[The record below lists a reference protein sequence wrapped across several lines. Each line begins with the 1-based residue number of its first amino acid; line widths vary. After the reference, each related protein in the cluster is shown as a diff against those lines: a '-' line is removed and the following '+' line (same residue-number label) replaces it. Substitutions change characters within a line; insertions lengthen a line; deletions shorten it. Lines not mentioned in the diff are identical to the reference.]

1 MKSVHSDEPMESF
14 ETDPIG
20 ENDEMIQPH
29 QIKVELELE
38 QGKITLFFFLLFFC
52 FFFHFL
58 QLITYIFYD
67 LIF

>member
-1 MKSVHSDEPMESF
+1 MKSVHADEPMENF

-38 QGKITLFFFLLFFC
+38 QGKITLFFFTFA
-52 FFFHFL
+52 FFHFL

>member
-1 MKSVHSDEPMESF
+1 MKSVHADEPMENF

-38 QGKITLFFFLLFFC
+38 QGKITFLAFLLLFENDYLF
-52 FFFHFL
+52 
-58 QLITYIFYD
+58 TYFVI
-67 LIF
+67 

>member
-1 MKSVHSDEPMESF
+1 MKSVHNDEPMENF

-38 QGKITLFFFLLFFC
+38 QGKITLFFAFSSLFAINYL
-52 FFFHFL
+52 HIL
-58 QLITYIFYD
+58 
-67 LIF
+67 

>member
-1 MKSVHSDEPMESF
+1 MKSVHADEPMENF

-38 QGKITLFFFLLFFC
+38 QGKIHSDAKSWSLLVC
-52 FFFHFL
+52 ME
-58 QLITYIFYD
+58 
-67 LIF
+67 

>member
-1 MKSVHSDEPMESF
+1 MKSVHADEPMDKF

-38 QGKITLFFFLLFFC
+38 QGKITFLTFPQEQFKKAFCYQKLF
-52 FFFHFL
+52 
-58 QLITYIFYD
+58 
-67 LIF
+67 

>member
-1 MKSVHSDEPMESF
+1 MKSVHADEPMENF

-38 QGKITLFFFLLFFC
+38 QGKITFLAFLLLFVN
-52 FFFHFL
+52 
-58 QLITYIFYD
+58 T
-67 LIF
+67 

>member
-1 MKSVHSDEPMESF
+1 MKSVHSDEPMENF

-38 QGKITLFFFLLFFC
+38 QGKITSSFILFH
-52 FFFHFL
+52 HFL
-58 QLITYIFYD
+58 PSITYIFYGF
-67 LIF
+67 IF